1 MHHGAER
8 DQVRRRSPGWAAPGQ
23 VARHAPAVFF
33 CRTTEY
39 KRSVRHIRLVV
50 EYDGTDLC
58 GWQRQA
64 NGPTV
69 QGHLEAALGKL
80 LAHEVTVIGA
90 SRTDAGVHARGQVA
104 SFRTERPIPLHGIR
118 RGLNSL
124 LPPAIA
130 VAEASEV
137 PDDFHPRF
145 SATDKHYRYL
155 VWTRGERSPRWR
167 HRAWHCPGALD
178 LAAMRQAAAALIGEH
193 DFAAFRAAGCTAKRT
208 VRRIDEIAIAPLG
221 EWQVAEVRD
230 PGELDA
236 RDPAGGERRGP
247 AASSQCRGGIAEGG
261 RDPSAKP
268 AGAGPRDATRGGVNA
283 PALPVQPPADG
294 KIRPLSIDV
303 RGNAFLRNMVRI
315 VVGTL
320 VEVGQGRRP
329 AGQVAEI
336 LASRDRT
343 RAGITA
349 PAHGLELV
357 SVGYGGRKI
366 GPPHGVE

>member
-1 MHHGAER
+1 
-8 DQVRRRSPGWAAPGQ
+8 
-23 VARHAPAVFF
+23 
-33 CRTTEY
+33 
-39 KRSVRHIRLVV
+39 VRHIRLVV
-50 EYDGTDLC
+50 EYDGTALC

-69 QGHLEAALGKL
+69 QGHLEAALGQL
-80 LAHEVTVIGA
+80 LAHEVAVVGA

-104 SFRTERPIPLHGIR
+104 SFRTERTIPLHGVR

-130 VAEASEV
+130 VADAAEV

-145 SATDKHYRYL
+145 SATGKHYRYL
-155 VWTRGERSPRWR
+155 VLTRSERSPRWR
-167 HRAWHCPGALD
+167 DRAWHHPGALE

-208 VRRIDEIAIAPLG
+208 VRRIDEIVVREEAEAGHPCL
-221 EWQVAEVRD
+221 VAFE
-230 PGELDA
+230 
-236 RDPAGGERRGP
+236 
-247 AASSQCRGGIAEGG
+247 
-261 RDPSAKP
+261 
-268 AGAGPRDATRGGVNA
+268 
-283 PALPVQPPADG
+283 
-294 KIRPLSIDV
+294 V

-320 VEVGQGRRP
+320 VEVGAGRRP
-329 AGQVAEI
+329 VEQVAEI

-349 PAHGLELV
+349 PPQGLELM
-357 SVGYGGRKI
+357 SVRYDGRKMR
-366 GPPHGVE
+366 PPHGVE